1 MDNSPRLPIVSLL
14 LAIALGGAT
23 LASYLIRDDEGVPNL
38 SELEIG
44 MAAIAFTLGIF
55 GIQGLISVLLEG
67 RRLHPGIVRPRLTD
81 PLSTAIVVFSVVLLG
96 VSVWLGFGIV
106 SDWSPIVLGAAAGTG
121 CIVLALLLVFYKE
134 AFVGDEACFDQR
146 EDGVPW

>member
-14 LAIALGGAT
+14 LAVALGGAT
-23 LASYLIRDDEGVPNL
+23 LASYLIRDDEGIANL

-44 MAAIAFTLGIF
+44 MAAIGFTLGIF

-67 RRLHPGIVRPRLTD
+67 RRLHPGIVPPRLTD
-81 PLSTAIVVFSVVLLG
+81 PLSLAIVVFSVVLLG
-96 VSVWLGFGIV
+96 VSIWLGFGIV
-106 SDWSPIVLGAAAGTG
+106 SDWSPIILGAAAGTG
-121 CIVLALLLVFYKE
+121 CIVLAMLLVFYKE